1 MEWGKVNLDRV
12 KSWEYDEKDN
22 KVAIKDLD
30 KSSFKRG
37 SHIPIKVRKVFDCED
52 IKYGDKKKITLIY
65 KGEAFPAEI
74 EGEIKGRIRMNW
86 TKLIPKM
93 KEVFKNEINDF
104 EDSEELS
111 VRVPR
116 LKFIKET
123 AIKYDVEMRTK
134 YSHDVL
140 CELEKLEIDVEN
152 KTIEEINEVGEV
164 IERVVKARKN
174 QNKFRE
180 ALFKREN
187 KCKICGLAYKE
198 LLIASHIKPWSE
210 STPEEKLNPFNGFL
224 LCPNHDSLFDKHFI
238 TFEDNGQIILSKRLS
253 EEDKKL
259 LNISNEIIISIE
271 EKNKKFL
278 KEHRKVFYEIEKDYV
293 IEKELTITNKEIN
306 IYSIDLEV

>member
-1 MEWGKVNLDRV
+1 MEWGSINLDRV
-12 KSWEYDEKDN
+12 KSWEYDEKEN

-37 SHIPIKVRKVFDCED
+37 SHIPIKVRKVFECEG

-65 KGEAFPAEI
+65 KGEVFPAEI

-116 LKFIKET
+116 LKFTKET

-152 KTIEEINEVGEV
+152 KTIEEINKVGEV

-180 ALFKREN
+180 ALFKREH
-187 KCKICGLAYKE
+187 KCKICGLAHKE
-198 LLIASHIKPWSE
+198 LLIASHIKPWNE

-238 TFEDNGQIILSKRLS
+238 TFDDNGRIIISKRLS
-253 EEDKKL
+253 EEDKQL
-259 LNISNEIIISIE
+259 LNISNEIIISVE
-271 EKNKKFL
+271 EDNKKFL
-278 KEHRKVFYEIEKDYV
+278 KEHRKVFYEIEKEYV
-293 IEKELTITNKEIN
+293 VSKELFVENKGIEV
-306 IYSIDLEV
+306 YSVELDI

>member
-1 MEWGKVNLDRV
+1 MSGGRVTLDRV
-12 KSWEYDEKDN
+12 KSWEYDDIYN

-37 SHIPIKVRKVFDCED
+37 SHIPIKVRKVFECED

-65 KGEAFPAEI
+65 KGEAFEAEI

-86 TKLIPKM
+86 PKLIPKM

-104 EDSEELS
+104 EDSKELS

-116 LKFIKET
+116 LKFTKET
-123 AIKYDVEMRTK
+123 AIKYDVEMKTK

-140 CELEKLEIDVEN
+140 CELERLEIDIEN

-180 ALFKREN
+180 ALFKRES
-187 KCKICGLAYKE
+187 KCKICGLAHKE
-198 LLIASHIKPWSE
+198 LLIASHIKPWSK

-224 LCPNHDSLFDKHFI
+224 LCPNHDSLFDKHLISFK
-238 TFEDNGQIILSKRLS
+238 DNGEIILSKRLS
-253 EEDKKL
+253 EKEQEL
-259 LNISNEIIISIE
+259 LNINKDIVINIE
-271 EKNKKFL
+271 EENKKFL
-278 KEHRKVFYEIEKDYV
+278 KEHRDVFYEIEKAYV
-293 IEKELTITNKEIN
+293 IEQELSISNKEIYN
-306 IYSIDLEV
+306 VELEV

>member
-1 MEWGKVNLDRV
+1 MDRV
-12 KSWEYDEKDN
+12 KSWEYDEKEN
-22 KVAIKDLD
+22 KIAIKDLD

-37 SHIPIKVRKVFDCED
+37 SHIPIKVRKVFECED

-104 EDSEELS
+104 EDSEELI

-116 LKFIKET
+116 LKFTKET
-123 AIKYDVEMRTK
+123 SIKYDVEMRTK
-134 YSHDVL
+134 YSYDVL

-180 ALFKREN
+180 ALFKKES

-198 LLIASHIKPWSE
+198 LLIASHIKPWSI

-238 TFEDNGQIILSKRLS
+238 TFDDNGKIIISKRLS
-253 EEDKKL
+253 ESDKKL
-259 LNISNEIIISIE
+259 LSIDEYISICIE
-271 EKNKKFL
+271 EENKKFL
-278 KEHRKVFYEIEKDYV
+278 KEHRKIFNKIESEY
-293 IEKELTITNKEIN
+293 ILAQELLVNNKEIEV
-306 IYSIDLEV
+306 YSVELEV

>member
-1 MEWGKVNLDRV
+1 MDRV
-12 KSWEYDEKDN
+12 KSWEYDEKEN

-37 SHIPIKVRKVFDCED
+37 SHIPIKVRKVFECED

-104 EDSEELS
+104 ENSEELS

-116 LKFIKET
+116 LKFTKET

-187 KCKICGLAYKE
+187 KCKICGLAHKE
-198 LLIASHIKPWSE
+198 LLIASHIKSWSE

-224 LCPNHDSLFDKHFI
+224 LCPNHDSLFDKHLI
-238 TFEDNGQIILSKRLS
+238 TFKDNGQIIISKRLS
-253 EEDKKL
+253 ETDKLL
-259 LNISNEIIISIE
+259 LNIDNDIIINIE
-271 EKNKKFL
+271 EENKKFL
-278 KEHRKVFYEIEKDYV
+278 ERHREVFYDIEKDISLKNKDIYTV
-293 IEKELTITNKEIN
+293 EL
-306 IYSIDLEV
+306 V

>member
-1 MEWGKVNLDRV
+1 MDRV
-12 KSWEYDEKDN
+12 KSWEYDEKEN
-22 KVAIKDLD
+22 RIAIKDLD

-37 SHIPIKVRKVFDCED
+37 SHIPIKVRKVFECED

-116 LKFIKET
+116 LKFTKET
-123 AIKYDVEMRTK
+123 SIKYDVEMRTK

-187 KCKICGLAYKE
+187 KCKICGLAHKE

-224 LCPNHDSLFDKHFI
+224 LCPNHDSLFDKHLI
-238 TFEDNGQIILSKRLS
+238 TFEDNGQIIISKRLS
-253 EEDKKL
+253 ETDKL
-259 LNISNEIIISIE
+259 LLNVDNDIIINIE
-271 EKNKKFL
+271 EENKKFL
-278 KEHRKVFYEIEKDYV
+278 ESHREVFYD
-293 IEKELTITNKEIN
+293 IEKEYVIGRELDIENKEI
-306 IYSIDLEV
+306 YSVELV